1 MKTINLILS
10 ALFLFLSI
18 GQLWS
23 QEKMPYK
30 SKAMFKADT
39 LQYLEYNYNVER
51 SVEYYKDK
59 TVSDILKELEY
70 PVLYIVESFFLTMPN
85 GSSKLTGLSLGIQQ
99 NGAKPNPLDDYY
111 VTVRFKN
118 PPTTA
123 EYREV
128 TGVSMDN
135 HNPVFSS
142 KIYEFIKDLKVSHVA
157 SNPYIITKRKNL
169 EAKRALEEIEKQ
181 KSNK

>member
-1 MKTINLILS
+1 MSINMKATNLILS

-18 GQLWS
+18 GQLWA

-39 LQYLEYNYNVER
+39 LQYLEYNYNAER

-59 TVSDILKELEY
+59 TMSDVLKELEY
-70 PVLYIVESFFLTMPN
+70 PVLYIVEYARRGDELMS
-85 GSSKLTGLSLGIQQ
+85 LSLGIRQI
-99 NGAKPNPLDDYY
+99 GKEASPLEDYY
-111 VTVRFKN
+111 IVVAFAN
-118 PPTTA
+118 PPKSSDFRA
-123 EYREV
+123 LFDRDER
-128 TGVSMDN
+128 
-135 HNPVFSS
+135 NPKFTSQ
-142 KIYEFIKDLKVSHVA
+142 IYDFIKDLKVSHVA

-181 KSNK
+181 EVNK